1 MVNLELAYRM
11 GALFDQKIT
20 SQYRASFSGDFG
32 KVQID
37 VLSWLYEHPGIQA
50 AELVERMNTPKQHIS
65 KIVAQFEKSGWIQKE
80 PNPTDRRAAL
90 LSLTSQGKTFIEEH
104 IRISD
109 EKLLKM
115 MSGISESEAE
125 RFNMALKTIIEML
138 EKE

>member
-1 MVNLELAYRM
+1 MLKLN
-11 GALFDQKIT
+11 
-20 SQYRASFSGDFG
+20 
-32 KVQID
+32 
-37 VLSWLYEHPGIQA
+37 H
-50 AELVERMNTPKQHIS
+50 
-65 KIVAQFEKSGWIQKE
+65 GWIQKE

-138 EKE
+138 EKTDGETSRYSHTLDSKRPDGPLFLSGS